1 MLIDI
6 IFFILIVIAIFK
18 GYRKGFVVAIFS
30 FIALFVG
37 LAAALKL
44 SAFVAN
50 RLKTSVNV
58 SSGWLPFLSF
68 LVVFIIAVLLVNWG
82 GKLIQKV
89 FEMVLLGWVNR
100 IAGIILYALVYTIIY
115 SVFLFYAEKIHLFST
130 TTFQSSQTWPVIKP
144 LGPKVIDAF
153 GKILPVF
160 KNMFK
165 ELEDFFAGLP
175 QKVST

>member
-1 MLIDI
+1 MALI
-6 IFFILIVIAIFK
+6 K
-18 GYRKGFVVAIFS
+18 GCRKGFVVAIFS

-44 SAFVAN
+44 SAYVAN
-50 RLKTSVNV
+50 RLKDSMNV

-68 LVVFIIAVLLVNWG
+68 LVVFTVTVLLVNWG

-89 FEMVLLGWVNR
+89 IEIALLGWINR
-100 IAGIILYALVYTIIY
+100 IAGIILYLFVYTIIF
-115 SVFLFYAEKIHLFST
+115 SVFLFYAEKIHLFSI
-130 TTFQSSQTWPVIKP
+130 TTFQYSQTWPVIKP
-144 LGPKVIDAF
+144 VGPKVIDAF
-153 GKILPVF
+153 GSVLPVF

-165 ELEDFFAGLP
+165 ELENFFAGLP